1 MIARKIE
8 LGLITKGRIDQG
20 MMTTI
25 SHIKT
30 DELIIA
36 EMIDMMMTD
45 AMSIVGI
52 ITIIRQEEIKDNTRI
67 TDTMMIAKEMMTDMI
82 VVNILI

>member
-1 MIARKIE
+1 
-8 LGLITKGRIDQG
+8 
-20 MMTTI
+20 MMTAIGQTEI
-25 SHIKT
+25 
-30 DELIIA
+30 DGMIIV

-82 VVNILI
+82 IVNILI

>member
-1 MIARKIE
+1 
-8 LGLITKGRIDQG
+8 
-20 MMTTI
+20 MMTAIGQTEI
-25 SHIKT
+25 
-30 DELIIA
+30 DGMIIV